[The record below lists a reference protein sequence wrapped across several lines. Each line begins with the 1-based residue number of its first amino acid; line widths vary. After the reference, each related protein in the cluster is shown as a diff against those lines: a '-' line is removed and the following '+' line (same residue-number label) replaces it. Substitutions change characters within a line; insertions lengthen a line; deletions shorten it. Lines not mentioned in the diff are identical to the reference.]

1 MKYTEIIN
9 SNPYVLVEF
18 YASWCPHCQK
28 MMPIVAEIKKLL
40 ADTLKVE
47 QFDIDEYQD
56 LASEAGAESIPTFIL
71 YHNGEDCPQKPYCQ
85 KFRNTHEISTQR
97 GTHAPKLLSGS
108 VPSHFTKT
116 HLRHMI

>member
-47 QFDIDEYQD
+47 QFDIDDYQD
-56 LASEAGAESIPTFIL
+56 MASEAGAESIPTFIL
-71 YHNGEDCPQKPYCQ
+71 YHNGEERWRHSGEMPAE
-85 KFRNTHEISTQR
+85 T
-97 GTHAPKLLSGS
+97 LLSEIQK
-108 VPSHFTKT
+108 HA
-116 HLRHMI
+116 

>member
-47 QFDIDEYQD
+47 QFDIDEYPD

-71 YHNGEDCPQKPYCQ
+71 YHNGEERWRHSGEMPAE
-85 KFRNTHEISTQR
+85 T
-97 GTHAPKLLSGS
+97 LLSEIQK
-108 VPSHFTKT
+108 HA
-116 HLRHMI
+116 

>member
-1 MKYTEIIN
+1 MNYTEIIN

-18 YASWCPHCQK
+18 YASWCPHCQR

-56 LASEAGAESIPTFIL
+56 LASQAGAESIPTFIL
-71 YHNGEDCPQKPYCQ
+71 YHNGEEHW
-85 KFRNTHEISTQR
+85 RHSGEMAAET
-97 GTHAPKLLSGS
+97 LLSEIQK
-108 VPSHFTKT
+108 HT
-116 HLRHMI
+116 

>member
-47 QFDIDEYQD
+47 QFDIDDYQD

-71 YHNGEDCPQKPYCQ
+71 YHNGEERWRHSGEMPAE
-85 KFRNTHEISTQR
+85 T
-97 GTHAPKLLSGS
+97 LLSEIQK
-108 VPSHFTKT
+108 HA
-116 HLRHMI
+116 

>member
-1 MKYTEIIN
+1 MNYTEIIN
-9 SNPYVLVEF
+9 SNPYLLVEF

-71 YHNGEDCPQKPYCQ
+71 YHNGEERWRHSGEMPAE
-85 KFRNTHEISTQR
+85 T
-97 GTHAPKLLSGS
+97 LLSEIQK
-108 VPSHFTKT
+108 HA
-116 HLRHMI
+116 

>member
-1 MKYTEIIN
+1 MTYTEIIN

-47 QFDIDEYQD
+47 QFDIDDYQD
-56 LASEAGAESIPTFIL
+56 MASEAGAESIPTFIL
-71 YHNGEDCPQKPYCQ
+71 YHNGEERWRHSGEMPAE
-85 KFRNTHEISTQR
+85 T
-97 GTHAPKLLSGS
+97 LLSEIQK
-108 VPSHFTKT
+108 HA
-116 HLRHMI
+116 

>member
-28 MMPIVAEIKKLL
+28 MMSIVAEIKKLL

-71 YHNGEDCPQKPYCQ
+71 YHNGEECWRHSGEMPAE
-85 KFRNTHEISTQR
+85 T
-97 GTHAPKLLSGS
+97 LLSEIQK
-108 VPSHFTKT
+108 HA
-116 HLRHMI
+116 

>member
-71 YHNGEDCPQKPYCQ
+71 YHNGEERWRHSGEMPAE
-85 KFRNTHEISTQR
+85 T
-97 GTHAPKLLSGS
+97 LLSEIQK
-108 VPSHFTKT
+108 HA
-116 HLRHMI
+116 